1 MIPRYPMPERF
12 QAIVREVAEER
23 VVPVDVLFTRQRR
36 SGATEARRAAYAK
49 VRATPLVTGRLPS
62 YPQIG
67 RWFGREHSTILAGVK
82 AHEANEVT
90 RSIETERAA

>member
-1 MIPRYPMPERF
+1 MTARHPMPERY

-36 SGATEARRAAYAK
+36 SGATEARRAAYAR
-49 VRATPLVTGRLPS
+49 VRATPLLTGRLPS

-67 RWFGREHSTILAGVK
+67 RWFGRNHATIVSGVK
-82 AHEANEVT
+82 AHEAQEVS
-90 RSIETERAA
+90 RSSEMERAA